1 MYNLY
6 GPAHYKNATSSCA
19 GMPLPVTAGGFGI
32 ELIIILIVCLL
43 ILVILILSVLAYKKR
58 NRHDNLKEFNDDI
71 RENIINYSDEGGGE
85 GDMTGYDLSVLR
97 MTPDGK
103 PLIGK
108 NDDYGTL
115 LQKVSSFL
123 QFLLHFCS
131 ISCSIP
137 SPISFKFLSHFSPI
151 SFKFFPNFSSISFKS
166 HSNFSPISY
175 EFFSNFS
182 PISF

>member
-131 ISCSIP
+131 ISAPFLLHFCSISCSIP

-151 SFKFFPNFSSISFKS
+151 SF
-166 HSNFSPISY
+166 
-175 EFFSNFS
+175 
-182 PISF
+182 